1 MKGQVF
7 PSVNAQVIRFPTTE
21 GARREVCS
29 TRHGGIT
36 ADKDRPKPAWR
47 VLYIAVALTILLFVV
62 AEVETPAGGWRIL
75 MECLGTV
82 LIIGVMALW
91 VRVNRTPLALAE
103 ASRYEE
109 RGEQSPVARP
119 DSFAIEF
126 RQTSRTQTRSAEE
139 DSRCFAK

>member
-1 MKGQVF
+1 MTGQVF
-7 PSVNAQVIRFPTTE
+7 PSVNAPVIRFPTTD
-21 GARREVCS
+21 GARREVRL

-47 VLYIAVALTILLFVV
+47 VLYIAVTLAILLFLV

-75 MECLGTV
+75 MECLGTA

-109 RGEQSPVARP
+109 RGKRSSVACL

-139 DSRCFAK
+139 DSQCFAK